1 MPENKKNLMEKI
13 LEIRRAMPYFQKDT
27 QGYGYKYVSG
37 CAVLET
43 FRKIADELKVLLILN
58 VIKGTL
64 TQVDK
69 NRAIE
74 LDIEFKFINV
84 EDQKETLSVPFK
96 AYGEQTDSSKAF
108 GSALT
113 YAERYFLLKFFNVPT
128 DVDDPDAK
136 GINQEPEG
144 KNEGPKTKTY
154 TAQKQDKLTI
164 DHLSTSHFINEK
176 ERTRW
181 NNSKNDEASRSK
193 GVDYIMEK
201 VSLGK
206 DIEFKFYSKFMT
218 DKKLNLTKKEAEERA
233 RAKILN
239 EFTPLTIDQIK
250 EQFKEI
256 LK

>member
-1 MPENKKNLMEKI
+1 MPESKKNLMEKL

-43 FRKIADELKVLLILN
+43 FRKIADELKVLLVTN

-64 TQVDK
+64 VQMDK

-84 EDQKETLSVPFK
+84 EDQKEILNIPFK

-136 GINQEPEG
+136 GISQPPEQKQEP
-144 KNEGPKTKTY
+144 PKIKLRGTQTG
-154 TAQKQDKLTI
+154 TTDKI
-164 DHLSTSHFINEK
+164 DQLSTSHFINEK
-176 ERTRW
+176 ERNRW

-193 GVDYIMEK
+193 GVDYILEK
-201 VSLGK
+201 VNLGK
-206 DIEFKFYSKFMT
+206 DIEFKFYSKLMT

-233 RAKILN
+233 RAKILD
-239 EFTPLTIDQIK
+239 EFTPLTVDQIK